1 MRQSERREPTKLN
14 KAEQTWLEVK
24 WQTQQK
30 QDYSTPAGKPL
41 WRLTDGKLH
50 IYMGEGESVWGEW
63 GTNRWADYREIYIVC
78 SDCHRVQ
85 TLRKEE
91 LFAMM
96 QQILLDATSYCNTT
110 EMLWSSLCS
119 FHCFQL
125 CRMNFSSVVDAV
137 TVCMLCLKI
146 ARVGCR
152 DFSLWPV
159 FRVWGGQATL
169 T

>member
-1 MRQSERREPTKLN
+1 MIRSEVTNAAKTGLLHSCR
-14 KAEQTWLEVK
+14 KATVKTNRWEVA
-24 WQTQQK
+24 
-30 QDYSTPAGKPL
+30 Y
-41 WRLTDGKLH
+41 

-152 DFSLWPV
+152 DFSL
-159 FRVWGGQATL
+159 
-169 T
+169 